1 MGYQT
6 KNSKIARPFVAT
18 VRSGFAKG
26 MFALAILSA
35 ALSSHAQSGV
45 GLRSISLSPSYL
57 LGGAS
62 STGTATLN
70 QAAPSGGT
78 TVTLASKNAAASV
91 PPSVSVPA
99 GATSATFTVSTSS
112 VGANTRAKISGTVGS
127 RTREAELEITT
138 LSVSSVVITPSS
150 VSGGTSASGV
160 VNLNG
165 SAPTGGTIVSLTSS
179 TASATVPGTV
189 TIAAGATS
197 ATFAI
202 STTVVTSQTYAKI
215 TATLGNRSQIGTLAV
230 EPAVS
235 FTVALAASMVGGGS
249 YTTGT
254 VTLTSAAPSGGLQVQ
269 LSSDNTA
276 VKVEHSIH
284 FQSGKTSGQFDV
296 ITSGVASSTTA
307 TITAAVGG
315 VSETATLT
323 VTPAVLA
330 GLSVANANVGS
341 GGTTQGYVQ
350 LSGRAPKGGFVV
362 TLSSNSTAVT
372 VPATVTVNEGE
383 SHAAFKIAAGSV
395 TAATPVTI
403 SAVAGTVT
411 ETATLT
417 VSPLGLSLISARPS
431 SVDGGH
437 SSTGVV
443 ELNAPAGTAGVVVTL
458 ASSDP
463 STTVP
468 ASITIAAGHMSGKFQ
483 ITTTAVTLQ
492 TSVTLTATSGTQSVT
507 TTFVVNPVSLDGLE
521 IHPSHVTGGGTTTGT
536 VRLSGPAPAGGTV
549 ITLASNSATATVPTT
564 VTIPAGQNSVAFTI
578 TTSTV
583 TANTTVQITASLGTE
598 SKTQNLNVTK

>member
-6 KNSKIARPFVAT
+6 KKPANARPFVET

-26 MFALAILSA
+26 MFALVLLSA
-35 ALSSHAQSGV
+35 ALTGKAQSGV
-45 GLRSISLSPSYL
+45 ELRSISLSPSYV
-57 LGGAS
+57 LGGAT

-78 TVTLASKNAAASV
+78 TVTLASNNAAATV
-91 PPSVSVPA
+91 PASVSVAA
-99 GATSATFTVSTSS
+99 GATTATFTVSTSA
-112 VGANTRAKISGTVGS
+112 VGTNTRAKISGSVGS
-127 RTREAELEITT
+127 RTRESDLEITA
-138 LSVSSVVITPSS
+138 LSLTSVVITPSS

-165 SAPTGGTIVSLTSS
+165 AAPSGGTIVNLTSN
-179 TASATVPGTV
+179 TASATVPSTV
-189 TIAAGATS
+189 TVAAGATS

-202 STTVVTSQTYAKI
+202 ATTAVSSQTYAKVQ
-215 TATLGNRSQIGTLAV
+215 ATLGNRSQVGYLAV
-230 EPAVS
+230 EPTVS
-235 FTVALAASMVGGGS
+235 FSVALAANSVGGGS

-254 VTLTSAAPSGGLQVQ
+254 VTLASAAPSGGLQVK
-269 LSSDNTA
+269 LSSDNSA
-276 VKVEHSIH
+276 VKVEQSIH
-284 FQSGKTSGQFDV
+284 IGSGKTTGQFDV
-296 ITSGVASSTTA
+296 LTTGVATTTTA
-307 TITAAVGG
+307 TITAAIGG

-323 VTPAVLA
+323 VTPPA
-330 GLSVANANVGS
+330 LSGVSVENTTLGS
-341 GGTTQGYVQ
+341 GGSTHGSVQ
-350 LSGRAPKGGFVV
+350 LSGRAPKGGIVV
-362 TLSSNSTAVT
+362 TLASSSTAAT
-372 VPATVTVNEGE
+372 VPATVTVNQGE
-383 SHAAFKIAAGSV
+383 SQASFKITVGTV
-395 TAATPVTI
+395 TTATQVTI
-403 SAVAGTVT
+403 TATSGSVT

-417 VSPLGLSLISARPS
+417 VSPLGLVSISARPS

-443 ELNAPAGTAGVVVTL
+443 ELNGPAGTGGVVITL

-468 ASITIAAGHMSGKFQ
+468 ASITIAAGKSYGAFQ

-507 TTFVVNPVSLDGLE
+507 ATFIVNPVSLDGLE
-521 IHPSHVTGGGTTTGT
+521 IHPGHVTGGGTSTGT

-549 ITLASNSATATVPTT
+549 ITLASNSATATVPAT

-583 TANTTVQITASLGTE
+583 TANTSVQITASLGTE
-598 SKTQNLNVTK
+598 RKTQNLNVTK